1 MKNKF
6 KSFSISLMIVFL
18 LVTISCQV
26 EETIVETENIKNQND
41 LLIKKISF
49 NEIKNS
55 AVVDK
60 INNTKKLSKKTI
72 TTSSKII
79 KDTLNNFYINSDE
92 GMYIEKTDGT
102 KSYTFSVFR
111 ENATDLE
118 NLVIIVYP
126 NNQIKTFL
134 VDYNKTFNELNSM
147 SLEQM
152 QNNQIEY
159 YEINFNTNEFIPVF
173 QNNSNGRYICETI
186 IFWDTIPCYEGDLV
200 GAGQGI
206 DCWGWVIIGHTCW
219 EGGSGGGEGF
229 GFDSDFGTNGNG
241 SPTGGGG
248 STGSGS
254 SGSSSNQII
263 TTPTT
268 SLESEQEAQA
278 LIKRQKNFTA
288 NLSWNQNAWLNN
300 NQEAENNIY
309 EYLES
314 QVTDT
319 LATEYSTESV
329 QFVNELIDL
338 AIENNNSQESIEEIN
353 SILNLLINNTPVIVG
368 PDIPITNMSDYLSCF
383 NTSQGATIT
392 IYADQP
398 KANTHN
404 LYSSN
409 DGVGHAFF
417 SIKQNNNIATLGF
430 YPLSSVGSLFGATPG
445 IFGND
450 QNHTFDVSISTQIS
464 NTKLQ
469 EIMNLLISINNPIYD
484 LHQYNCTDVAMAIA
498 NLSNISILSCE
509 SPSPWTGDTPGTL
522 GEIIRDLPTPSNGS
536 KNTIGGNSPFN
547 NCN

>member
-186 IFWDTIPCYEGDLV
+186 MFWDTIPCYEGDLV

-338 AIENNNSQESIEEIN
+338 AIENNLELSPINSSNNIEFDNLTEFESFMNLEEISNVISSSLSFQVDKKITTRNVNITPLHQLTLEIIITPSPNFSLDESN
-353 SILNLLINNTPVIVG
+353 STSYLASNLLPGNSWIQTSIIVTNSNINNGV
-368 PDIPITNMSDYLSCF
+368 D
-383 NTSQGATIT
+383 AEIT
-392 IYADQP
+392 ISGYM
-398 KANTHN
+398 
-404 LYSSN
+404 YY
-409 DGVGHAFF
+409 GVKIGDYEVGTKRR
-417 SIKQNNNIATLGF
+417 KQI
-430 YPLSSVGSLFGATPG
+430 
-445 IFGND
+445 
-450 QNHTFDVSISTQIS
+450 
-464 NTKLQ
+464 
-469 EIMNLLISINNPIYD
+469 
-484 LHQYNCTDVAMAIA
+484 
-498 NLSNISILSCE
+498 
-509 SPSPWTGDTPGTL
+509 
-522 GEIIRDLPTPSNGS
+522 IIRFEKSTGKIYYSEV
-536 KNTIGGNSPFN
+536 N
-547 NCN
+547 NLN